1 MHCGHNIATGTID
14 AMTGG
19 LRARECPLN
28 LVSVLVS
35 QYEPELFPGLIY
47 RMKVP
52 KVVLLI
58 FVSGKVVLTG
68 TAIPPSPLVLA
79 CAVHIALRVQGPW
92 SLGDLGEAAGA
103 AGVTG
108 VCGGDV
114 QAPRR
119 RKRFTRRLRTSIRCW
134 GSSARAT
141 RQRRPRSRQPC
152 RCSRPLP
159 PALLVGTVAC
169 ASAGPQAT
177 FAWTRQDHTALPLN
191 KAKPRQQ
198 LLFLW
203 GGAEISGCRISA
215 EHFPRGGTLITRR
228 SSSTSHVTPPK
239 GKAVAQ
245 H

>member
-103 AGVTG
+103 AGDTG

-159 PALLVGTVAC
+159 TRA
-169 ASAGPQAT
+169 AG
-177 FAWTRQDHTALPLN
+177 RD
-191 KAKPRQQ
+191 
-198 LLFLW
+198 
-203 GGAEISGCRISA
+203 SGVCLS
-215 EHFPRGGTLITRR
+215 R
-228 SSSTSHVTPPK
+228 SSSDICLDKTGSYGTPSQQSEAKTTTSFLMGRRRDQRLQDHCRALPK
-239 GKAVAQ
+239 GRDPHHSALQLHVSRDTA
-245 H
+245 